1 MSGQPLPPALR
12 RTLWFLGLWL
22 AGVLAVAAVAY
33 LLRALLLP
41 AAA

>member
-12 RTLWFLGLWL
+12 RLLWFVALWS
-22 AGVLAVAAVAY
+22 AGVLAVGAVAF

-41 AAA
+41 A